1 MTNTKT
7 IQSRITDLNLD
18 GIYADYPQI
27 LDGTLARDYK
37 AMVADSGDTNAGF
50 NKWERRF
57 APWTAR
63 LGLKFS
69 F

>member
-7 IQSRITDLNLD
+7 IQSRIANLNLD
-18 GIYADYPQI
+18 GVYADYPQI

-37 AMVADSGDTNAGF
+37 AMVADSGDTNTAF

-57 APWTAR
+57 APWSAR